1 MDTVHTLG
9 CSFTNWLY
17 PTWADYISQHTDLQ
31 VINLASTG
39 QGNDT
44 IKQNL
49 YTVDSSDHV
58 FIMFSGYD
66 RYNYG
71 IDDEWF
77 RDHVGSND
85 LKIHKI
91 KESLDNDRYLYFLN
105 KVPLSG
111 FVAGRYIE
119 GKRYSNFHYY
129 IKMLENIYDCQNY
142 LKVKNIDYTFCLWQG
157 FYNDVKEIRAIK
169 QPRNNLE
176 KIEKNNLYKKIYDS
190 IDWSKFVEPITQGL
204 WEHIASDKKLVE
216 VQSTVDIH
224 PSSLCHFS
232 YFKTHIKPILDAKTK
247 CKNNLAL
254 LEDKAYQI
262 SKYYKEYCNK
272 FTQMPEFDKK
282 IKNELMKKYYE
293 Y

>member
-1 MDTVHTLG
+1 MHTVHTLG

-17 PTWADYISQHTDLQ
+17 PTWSDYIKEHTNLE

-49 YTVDSSDHV
+49 YTIDSSDHV

-71 IDDEWF
+71 IDDDWF
-77 RDHVGSND
+77 KEHVGSND
-85 LKIHKI
+85 PKIHKI
-91 KESLDNDRYLYFLN
+91 KQSLDNDRYLYFTNRL
-105 KVPLSG
+105 PLSG
-111 FVAGRYIE
+111 FIAGRYVE
-119 GKRYSNFHYY
+119 GKKYSNFHYY
-129 IKMLENIYDCQNY
+129 IKMLENIFDCQNY

-157 FYNDVKEIRAIK
+157 FYNDIKEIRAIK

-176 KIEKNNLYKKIYDS
+176 KILKNTLYKKIFDS

-204 WEHIASDKKLVE
+204 WEHVATDKKLVE

-224 PSSLCHFS
+224 PNSLCHFS
-232 YFKTHIKPILDAKTK
+232 YFKKYIRPILSTK
-247 CKNNLAL
+247 IQCKDNLEL
-254 LEDKAYQI
+254 IEQKAYAI

-272 FTQMPEFDKK
+272 FSEMPEFDES
-282 IKNELMKKYYE
+282 IKNELMQKYYE